1 MRRKLV
7 VGAVLLMAAA
17 FMIPAVFA
25 QPAAT
30 LRLDVSGVRAV
41 GDCAEPAPD
50 DPAQL
55 WEVST
60 HITVHNNSGA
70 TITFRDTSFWVR
82 FSDPTGGSNQTQTDV
97 SVVDYS
103 GFVPGTEVPSG
114 DTRTFDPVL
123 RVYLPCDTTSAQM
136 FAGLHIVGSDTQ
148 YAANG
153 AFIDTGTPVPVEPTG
168 ALGIS
173 LVLGVAGLMGMH
185 LRRRPKPIFEDRP

>member
-17 FMIPAVFA
+17 LMIPTVFA

-30 LRLDVSGVRAV
+30 MTLDVTGVRAV
-41 GDCAEPAPD
+41 GDCAEPAPN

-60 HITVHNNSGA
+60 HITVHNNSSS
-70 TITFRDTSFWVR
+70 TITFRDTEFWVR
-82 FSDPTGGSNQTQTDV
+82 FSDPVGGPNQTQNDV

-103 GFVPGTEVPSG
+103 GFVQGTEIAPN
-114 DTRTFDPVL
+114 DTKTFDPVL
-123 RVYLPCDTTSAQM
+123 RVWLPCDATSAQM

-148 YAANG
+148 IVANG
-153 AFIDTGTPVPVEPTG
+153 TFIDSATPVPVEPTG
-168 ALGIS
+168 AFGIALIIGIS
-173 LVLGVAGLMGMH
+173 GLLALRLG
-185 LRRRPKPIFEDRP
+185 RRPRPILIRDP